1 MIRLPPFGSA
11 CAVNVEDRQRGHQ
24 ARHVA
29 RLLQERERERER
41 ENSLGN
47 TPYQDA
53 DMGGVRGGMS
63 FGSTG
68 DEATGLR
75 VHCIHVV

>member
-1 MIRLPPFGSA
+1 MRLPPFGSA
-11 CAVNVEDRQRGHQ
+11 CAVKVEDRRRGHQ

-29 RLLQERERERER
+29 RLLQERESERER
-41 ENSLGN
+41 ENLLSN
-47 TPYQDA
+47 TS
-53 DMGGVRGGMS
+53 DMGGVRGGVS
-63 FGSTG
+63 YGSTG